1 MAQGTGEDAG
11 VDGMADVA
19 DAQPARLATAQAT
32 PQGFQALGVLEQG
45 LGLMQEGPAIGG
57 EAQALLAALEQL
69 QAEALLELGDL
80 PAQRR
85 LGNMQLLGGA
95 AHVLDFGH
103 GDEITELSEIQHM
116 TFKDSSVTN

>member
-1 MAQGTGEDAG
+1 
-11 VDGMADVA
+11 
-19 DAQPARLATAQAT
+19 
-32 PQGFQALGVLEQG
+32 
-45 LGLMQEGPAIGG
+45 MQEGPAIGG